1 MPGSTSFTASTARPP
16 TSTTRS
22 PTSFACST
30 MPPATRFTR
39 ASGDCE
45 RRLPPDRDAP
55 DRFAAPPE
63 ERFVADPPEDEPL
76 RVVLREELLREELLR
91 EVLLRD
97 DPLRLAPDF
106 RAAPLLLADAPLLAD
121 PLRELEPLFDAE
133 PRLAADPRRV
143 ALPDDVLRAELLFRA
158 APPVRDA
165 EDLRADDVLRA
176 LDPERV
182 PVFAAPLRLLL
193 ALFAPLRAPL
203 LLADFDRLPAPLD
216 PLRFRAA
223 PPDRAL
229 PPLLPDRPLF
239 AVLRLRAD
247 FDAVAMC
254 VLPVGGVCVAVQD
267 SRTACI
273 AQ

>member
-1 MPGSTSFTASTARPP
+1 
-16 TSTTRS
+16 
-22 PTSFACST
+22 

-45 RRLPPDRDAP
+45 RRLPPDRDDPERLAP
-55 DRFAAPPE
+55 PPE

-76 RVVLREELLREELLR
+76 RVLLR

-97 DPLRLAPDF
+97 DPLRVAPDF
-106 RAAPLLLADAPLLAD
+106 RADPLLLTA
-121 PLRELEPLFDAE
+121 PLRELEPLFDAD
-133 PRLAADPRRV
+133 PRLAAEPRRV

-158 APPVRDA
+158 APLLRAAPLVRDD
-165 EDLRADDVLRA
+165 EDFRADDVFRA
-176 LDPERV
+176 LDPERL
-182 PVFAAPLRLLL
+182 PAFAAPLRLLL

-203 LLADFDRLPAPLD
+203 LLADFDRLPEPLD
-216 PLRFRAA
+216 PLRDRAV
-223 PPDRAL
+223 PPVRAL

-267 SRTACI
+267 SRTACF